1 MNILTFDIEDWFHI
15 LDLENSTNIKEW
27 NLNEK
32 RVHLGIN
39 KILNL
44 LEKNNQKAS
53 FFILGWVAV
62 KYPNII
68 KNIAMRGH
76 EIEHIPNFIN

>member
-44 LEKNNQKAS
+44 LEK
-53 FFILGWVAV
+53 
-62 KYPNII
+62 II
-68 KNIAMRGH
+68 KKH
-76 EIEHIPNFIN
+76 LSLF